1 MKSVCCESRKVAD
14 GGRTPMQPR
23 KPDDPHAI
31 RVQNLSK
38 CSLIYSKHPAFV
50 SALILCLDET
60 A

>member
-1 MKSVCCESRKVAD
+1 
-14 GGRTPMQPR
+14 MQPR